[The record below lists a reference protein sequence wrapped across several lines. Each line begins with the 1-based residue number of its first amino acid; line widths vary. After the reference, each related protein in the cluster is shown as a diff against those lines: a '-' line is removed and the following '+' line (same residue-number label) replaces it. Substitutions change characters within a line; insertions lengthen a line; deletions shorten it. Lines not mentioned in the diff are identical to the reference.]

1 MILGRDESA
10 HVKLTF
16 VILSIHKPFTCI
28 QEPVSKNICQYFCK
42 CIQRLTFYLCFR
54 LFDILI
60 SIIHVLC
67 KNERLIN
74 QYLMTLWN
82 DSLFTIKLYVLT
94 QNDISVHISPV
105 SRLQDRV
112 LIEELID

>member
-16 VILSIHKPFTCI
+16 VILSFHKPFTWV
-28 QEPVSKNICQYFCK
+28 QEPISKNICQYFCK

-54 LFDILI
+54 LFDIGI

-82 DSLFTIKLYVLT
+82 DSK
-94 QNDISVHISPV
+94 QNITGTHA
-105 SRLQDRV
+105 SRVCSYRN
-112 LIEELID
+112 IDLNKQFERLLKRK